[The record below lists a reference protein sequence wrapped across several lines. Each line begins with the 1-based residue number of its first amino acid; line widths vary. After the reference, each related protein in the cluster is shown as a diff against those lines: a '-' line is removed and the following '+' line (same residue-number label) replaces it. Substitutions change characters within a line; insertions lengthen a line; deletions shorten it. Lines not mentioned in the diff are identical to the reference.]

1 MFKPSIALA
10 LELTNYFLM
19 DINQIFGYIGALFI
33 GIVLGLIG
41 GGGSILTVPILVYL
55 LFVNP
60 VTATAYSLFV
70 VGVSSLVGAIRNIQ
84 KGLVDFKTAIVFAI
98 PAFIAV
104 YTTRKY
110 LVPAI
115 PEDLFSIGD
124 FMITKNIGIMLFFA
138 IVMLVASVSMI
149 RNKRDDKEETS
160 EVSYNYP
167 LIIIEGV
174 LVGVITGIVGA
185 GGGFLIIPALVLL
198 AKLPM
203 KKAVATSLLII
214 AIKSLIGFIGD
225 VENLYIDW
233 SFLLIFTSISVV
245 GIFLGIYLSNFI
257 EGKKLKK
264 GFGWF
269 VLIMG
274 IYIIYKELTM

>member
-1 MFKPSIALA
+1 
-10 LELTNYFLM
+10 M
-19 DINQIFGYIGALFI
+19 DIQHILGYFGALLI
-33 GIVLGLIG
+33 GVVLGLIG

-55 LFVNP
+55 LYINP

-70 VGVSSLVGAIRNIQ
+70 VGISALVGAIRNMQ
-84 KGLVDFKTAIVFAI
+84 KGLVDFRTAIVFAI

-104 YTTRKY
+104 YATRKY

-115 PEDLFSIGD
+115 PEELFKIGD
-124 FMITKNIGIMLFFA
+124 FLVSKDIAIMLFFA
-138 IVMLVASVSMI
+138 VVMLVASVSMI
-149 RNKRDDKEETS
+149 KSKRGEADYS
-160 EVSYNYP
+160 EPISYNYP
-167 LIIIEGV
+167 LIIIEGLV
-174 LVGVITGIVGA
+174 VGVLTGIVGA

-214 AIKSLIGFIGD
+214 AIKSLIGFLGD
-225 VENLYIDW
+225 VENLEIDW
-233 SFLLIFTSISVV
+233 SFLLIFTSIAIV
-245 GIFLGIYLSNFI
+245 GIFIGIYLSKFI

-274 IYIIYKELTM
+274 IYIIIKELQN